1 MDSNQVSSGCYPT
14 LVAGNTGEEWT
25 SQLVPGVCVDPSVD
39 PSMLPNTSGP
49 TGLGPSTTS
58 AQSYIVSSA
67 FNFECQVPSVY
78 DSFNWLPDT
87 RAPYASSSEPG
98 EPGARQ
104 FMQFAQNSTAY
115 APQAWS
121 GFDYSIHQVT
131 YPSPGSKDTLPDM
144 SSQLASAVEYV
155 LSVLHTSRHN
165 LTHSPA
171 NPCSSP
177 RIVAPRAFKC
187 KWRGCTYTG
196 TFSRPAQ
203 LKRHVDTQHINPGSF
218 ACQVPG
224 CAKTFNRKDNLGV
237 HSRKMHPGDTLH
249 WQGLAMEREMEFIG

>member
-1 MDSNQVSSGCYPT
+1 MDSNQVSSGYYPS
-14 LVAGNTGEEWT
+14 LVVPNRSEEWT
-25 SQLVPGVCVDPSVD
+25 SQLVPGARVDLSVD
-39 PSMLPNTSGP
+39 PSMLPNSSGP
-49 TGLGPSTTS
+49 TGLAPSTTS
-58 AQSYIVSSA
+58 AQSYTVSPA

-78 DSFNWLPDT
+78 DSSNWLPDT
-87 RAPYASSSEPG
+87 RAPYTSSSQPG

-104 FMQFAQNSTAY
+104 SMQFAQSSTAY

-121 GFDYSIHQVT
+121 GFDYSIHQDT
-131 YPSPGSKDTLPDM
+131 YPSTGSKDTFPDT
-144 SSQLASAVEYV
+144 SSQLASAVD
-155 LSVLHTSRHN
+155 
-165 LTHSPA
+165 
-171 NPCSSP
+171 P
-177 RIVAPRAFKC
+177 RIVPPRAFKC

-249 WQGLAMEREMEFIG
+249 WQGLTMEREMEFIG